1 MFHFWV
7 MATKKERLEP
17 LARQLF
23 INLRLDGKAIVAW
36 FNSSGEKITEA
47 TISRW
52 RTEEKW
58 DDIRKANSVT
68 RDSVL
73 SRVMAKADALLN
85 KEELDAKETDQ
96 LVKYASV
103 IDKLER
109 KLTLTA
115 AVEVY
120 EAFQKFL
127 MTRDVQLAQVII
139 PHFHEFL
146 LTLTDDGRK

>member
-1 MFHFWV
+1 
-7 MATKKERLEP
+7 MASKKDRLEP

-23 INLRLDGKAIVAW
+23 LKMRLDGKQIVEW
-36 FNSSGEKITEA
+36 FASSGTKVTEA

-52 RTEEKW
+52 RTAGKW
-58 DDIRKANSVT
+58 DDIRDAQSVT

-73 SRVMAKADALLN
+73 TRVMQKADKLL
-85 KEELDAKETDQ
+85 EHEDLEPKETDQ
-96 LVKYASV
+96 LVKYAAI

-109 KLTLTA
+109 KLTMTA

-120 EAFQKFL
+120 DSFQKFL
-127 MTRDVQLAQVII
+127 AKRDLPLAQQII

-146 LTLTDDGRK
+146 MTLNNND

>member
-1 MFHFWV
+1 
-7 MATKKERLEP
+7 MATKKDKLEP

-23 INLRLDGKAIVAW
+23 MALRFDGKEIVAW
-36 FNSSGEKITEA
+36 FRTSGVNITEA

-52 RTEEKW
+52 RNEEKW
-58 DDIRKANSVT
+58 DDMRRAQSVT

-85 KEELDAKETDQ
+85 KEELDSKETDQ

-109 KLTLTA
+109 KLSLTA

-120 EAFQKFL
+120 EAFQKFM
-127 MTRDVQLAQVII
+127 MTRDVHLAQAII

-146 LTLTDDGRK
+146 LSMTDERRK